1 MSFLGNAKRAFTGR
15 DYDDD
20 REYDEEYED
29 YEDEYE
35 DEKPRRGIFS
45 LFSRKRDDDYE
56 DEYEEEEQPA
66 ARRSTSY
73 SSGYRDQRSTAYSG
87 TSSSYRSSS
96 QRQLKSGSTFLPK
109 TGGTELSILSPTSFD
124 DSSKIV
130 REVKENHITIFDMS
144 GVAAVEEAR
153 RIVDYISG
161 AAEGMD
167 CQFARICPSVFCL
180 APKGVVLNNKRP
192 RY

>member
-35 DEKPRRGIFS
+35 DEKPRRGILS

-66 ARRSTSY
+66 VRRSPSY
-73 SSGYRDQRSTAYSG
+73 SSSYRDSGSASYSG

-96 QRQLKSGSTFLPK
+96 QRQLKSSFQPK
-109 TGGTELSILSPTSFD
+109 SSGTELSILSPTTFD

>member
-1 MSFLGNAKRAFTGR
+1 MSFLGNAKRAITGR

-35 DEKPRRGIFS
+35 DEKPRRSIFS
-45 LFSRKRDDDYE
+45 LFSRRRDDDYE
-56 DEYEEEEQPA
+56 DEYEEEEQPVS
-66 ARRSTSY
+66 RSTSY
-73 SSGYRDQRSTAYSG
+73 SSSYRDQRSTAYSG

-96 QRQLKSGSTFLPK
+96 QRQLKSGSAFLPK

>member
-1 MSFLGNAKRAFTGR
+1 MSFLGNAKRAITGR

-35 DEKPRRGIFS
+35 DEKPRRSIFS
-45 LFSRKRDDDYE
+45 LFSRRRDDDYE
-56 DEYEEEEQPA
+56 DEYEEEEQPVS
-66 ARRSTSY
+66 RSTSY
-73 SSGYRDQRSTAYSG
+73 SSSYRDQRSTAYSG

-96 QRQLKSGSTFLPK
+96 QRQQKSGTAFLPK

-130 REVKENHITIFDMS
+130 REVKENHITILDMS

>member
-35 DEKPRRGIFS
+35 DEKPRRGILS
-45 LFSRKRDDDYE
+45 LFSRKRDEDYE

-66 ARRSTSY
+66 VRRSSSY
-73 SSGYRDQRSTAYSG
+73 SSSYRDQSSSYSG
-87 TSSSYRSSS
+87 TSSSYRSSA
-96 QRQLKSGSTFLPK
+96 QRQLKSSFQPK
-109 TGGTELSILSPTSFD
+109 SSGTELSILSPTTFD

-144 GVAAVEEAR
+144 GVPTVEEAR

-161 AAEGMD
+161 ASEGMD

>member
-1 MSFLGNAKRAFTGR
+1 MSFLDNAKRAFTGR
-15 DYDDD
+15 DYDED
-20 REYDEEYED
+20 REYDDEYEE

-35 DEKPRRGIFS
+35 DEKPRRSFFS
-45 LFSRKRDDDYE
+45 LFSKKRDDEYE
-56 DEYEEEEQPA
+56 DEYEEEIQPA
-66 ARRSTSY
+66 VRRTTSY
-73 SSGYRDQRSTAYSG
+73 SSSYRDTRAAA
-87 TSSSYRSSS
+87 TSAEASSYRSGT
-96 QRQLKSGSTFLPK
+96 QRRMKSGTAFAPM
-109 TGGTELSILSPTSFD
+109 TGGMELSILSPTTFD

-144 GVAAVEEAR
+144 GVSAVEEAR